1 MIETFSGLPRK
12 SLTIFGKFWEMFGKF
27 VWLSEQFWKSSER
40 GRKSSENCQKR
51 RHQYVYIIKRTLHL
65 SSKIRILCSRCKHEY
80 LARSLRSLLRY
91 CSCHLNI
98 KFISSR
104 HRGISSIYHS
114 MRFFLPF
121 HSPRVHHVTYR
132 KIS

>member
-1 MIETFSGLPRK
+1 MVKTFSGLPRK

-91 CSCHLNI
+91 CSCYSNI
-98 KFISSR
+98 NFISSR
-104 HRGISSIYHS
+104 HCVISSMNLLYVSRYWIDLLRSSVPHQQ
-114 MRFFLPF
+114 
-121 HSPRVHHVTYR
+121 V
-132 KIS
+132 